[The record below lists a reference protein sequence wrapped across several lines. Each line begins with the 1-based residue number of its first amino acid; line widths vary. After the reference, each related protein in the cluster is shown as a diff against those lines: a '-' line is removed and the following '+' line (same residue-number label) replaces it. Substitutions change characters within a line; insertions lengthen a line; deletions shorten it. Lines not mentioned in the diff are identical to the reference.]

1 MQQHVQEGANIVPL
15 ASGEAER
22 IMDHREMTHLHSNK
36 LPNENEMLK
45 SEIQLK
51 NVNIAKGRKEAKYEY
66 INCKCERLNEER

>member
-1 MQQHVQEGANIVPL
+1 
-15 ASGEAER
+15 
-22 IMDHREMTHLHSNK
+22 MDHREMTHLHSNK

-66 INCKCERLNEER
+66 INCKCEWLNEER

>member
-36 LPNENEMLK
+36 LPNEMLK